1 MRFVETLK
9 KRRLNTTPL
18 GSQEVI
24 CVLGMHRSGTSLL
37 TRILNLLGMNLGPAQ
52 VLTTEPVAANPTGY
66 WEHSELTL
74 ISDAILKRYGGDW
87 HRPPALPQNWENDA
101 ALDDLRRRA
110 KQIIQD
116 QFAGVALWGWKD
128 PRTCLT
134 LPFWQRL
141 LPDMRYI
148 VCLRNPVAVA
158 RSLER
163 RDGLSGQESFRLWLT
178 YVSSALH
185 RTEGKTRLV
194 VFYEDLMNDGLGELP
209 RLAEYL
215 GVRERAD
222 QVEVRKAVAEFI
234 EPGLQHFRANVLP
247 AAAEPGAEMSAS
259 SLYADLRI
267 SDGLN
272 RKDINGQRYWRGLMQ

>member
-1 MRFVETLK
+1 
-9 KRRLNTTPL
+9 
-18 GSQEVI
+18 
-24 CVLGMHRSGTSLL
+24 MHRSGTSLL
-37 TRILNLLGMNLGPAQ
+37 TRILDLLGMKLGPAG
-52 VLTTEPVAANPTGY
+52 VLTTEPVADNPKGY

-74 ISDAILKRYGGDW
+74 VSDAILKRYGGCWDK
-87 HRPPALPQNWENDA
+87 PPALPQNWETDA
-101 ALDDLRRRA
+101 ALEDLRRRA
-110 KQIIQD
+110 KQIIED
-116 QFAGVALWGWKD
+116 QFAGAALWGWKD

-163 RDGLSGQESFRLWLT
+163 RDRFSAQESFRLWLT

-185 RTEGKTRLV
+185 HIEGKPRLV

-215 GVRERAD
+215 GVRERAE
-222 QVEVRKAVAEFI
+222 QAEVRKATAEFI
-234 EPGLQHFRANVLP
+234 EPGLQHFRADLAP
-247 AAAEPGAEMSAS
+247 AAAHSRVEMCAS
-259 SLYADLRI
+259 SLYTALRI
-267 SDGLN
+267 SERFS
-272 RKDINGQRYWRGLMQ
+272 RKEINGQDDLENQIREALDVLSQYSLQASSHFPK